1 MIPPSSVMGV
11 KKIMY
16 AFSSLNDLG
25 QIITSNGS
33 FEEVTK
39 SGLYL
44 ILGTV
49 SAARGAVFRA
59 DMAAGRFVVLAHKG
73 VDGATPFELSL
84 SVDDAEA
91 LVAAPGVVEIR
102 RAPNEMSGFLAK
114 NTHTLDALRA
124 ALLVPLRVGENLVGL
139 MSVGARFSG
148 GNYTDDDLQIL
159 GMMSQ
164 QLSVGL
170 SNHQLFEN
178 LQTKAE
184 ENRALYE
191 NLQDIY
197 NDTVRA
203 FAAAIDAKDR
213 YTQGH
218 SDRVAR
224 YAVAIAEELG
234 LPEEEVEALRLG
246 GLLHDIGKI
255 TVDTCIIR
263 KDSVLTEREL
273 SEMHRHPS
281 VGFDILSKINFPWGD
296 LSALTRHHHEK
307 VDGNGYP
314 DGIRGKD
321 LLLGARI
328 IALADAFDAM
338 TTDRP
343 YRKQIS
349 LRETLREIKRCVG
362 TQFDPHVART
372 LFHVIEKELTGQSLK
387 PAIIPCL
394 RETFD
399 PERVREILQEVH
411 DDCHYPG
418 IA

>member
-1 MIPPSSVMGV
+1 
-11 KKIMY
+11 MY

-25 QIITSNGS
+25 HVITSNGG

-49 SAARGAVFRA
+49 SAAQGAIFRYEEEH
-59 DMAAGRFVVLAHKG
+59 GRFVVLAHKG
-73 VDGATPFELSL
+73 VDGAPHLGLSL
-84 SVDDAEA
+84 YAGDAEA
-91 LVAAPGVVEIR
+91 LVGAPGVVESR
-102 RAPNEMSGFLAK
+102 RASQGLTGFISR
-114 NTHTLDALRA
+114 NDDTLGALQA
-124 ALLVPLRVGENLVGL
+124 ALLVPLRVGGNLVGL
-139 MSVGARFSG
+139 ITVGSRFSG
-148 GNYTDDDLQIL
+148 GDYTDDDLQIL
-159 GMMSQ
+159 AMMSQ

-170 SNHQLFEN
+170 SNHQLFQS
-178 LQTKAE
+178 LQKKVE

-234 LPEEEVEALRLG
+234 LPQEEVEALRLG

-255 TVDTCIIR
+255 TVDTSIIR
-263 KDSVLTEREL
+263 KDSVLTDREL
-273 SEMHRHPS
+273 LEMHRHPT

-307 VDGNGYP
+307 VDGKGYP
-314 DGIRGKD
+314 DGIRGED

-343 YRKQIS
+343 YRKQIC

-362 TQFDPHVART
+362 TQFDPQVART
-372 LFHVIEKELTGQSLK
+372 LFQIIEKELTGRSMK
-387 PAIIPCL
+387 PAIIPSL
-394 RETFD
+394 RENFD
-399 PERVREILQEVH
+399 SQRIRAILQEVH
-411 DDCHYPG
+411 DDGCYPG

>member
-1 MIPPSSVMGV
+1 V
-11 KKIMY
+11 
-16 AFSSLNDLG
+16 
-25 QIITSNGS
+25 
-33 FEEVTK
+33 
-39 SGLYL
+39 
-44 ILGTV
+44 
-49 SAARGAVFRA
+49 
-59 DMAAGRFVVLAHKG
+59 
-73 VDGATPFELSL
+73 
-84 SVDDAEA
+84 
-91 LVAAPGVVEIR
+91 
-102 RAPNEMSGFLAK
+102 
-114 NTHTLDALRA
+114 
-124 ALLVPLRVGENLVGL
+124 
-139 MSVGARFSG
+139 
-148 GNYTDDDLQIL
+148 
-159 GMMSQ
+159 
-164 QLSVGL
+164 
-170 SNHQLFEN
+170 
-178 LQTKAE
+178 E

-234 LPEEEVEALRLG
+234 LPQEEVEALRLG

-255 TVDTCIIR
+255 TVDTSIIR
-263 KDSVLTEREL
+263 KDSVLTDREL
-273 SEMHRHPS
+273 LEMHRHPT

-307 VDGNGYP
+307 VDGKGYP
-314 DGIRGKD
+314 DGIRGED

-343 YRKQIS
+343 YRKQIC

-362 TQFDPHVART
+362 TQFDPQVART
-372 LFHVIEKELTGQSLK
+372 LFQIIEKELTGRSMK
-387 PAIIPCL
+387 PAIIPSL
-394 RETFD
+394 RENFD
-399 PERVREILQEVH
+399 SQRIRAILQEVH
-411 DDCHYPG
+411 DDGCYPG